1 MCSFYIFMKDLFL
14 TFENYTWAKG
24 KDEGP
29 RGWIN
34 LGLWGWYLPYF
45 IYFFILFMYLFLAAL
60 GLCRCAWTFSSCD
73 EQGLLSSWGAWSSHC
88 NGFSCCRAWPL
99 GTVVETLRLGF
110 PATWEMFLGQGSN
123 SCPLHC
129 HLDSYWTSKE
139 VPLSSL
145 IYTKSQWLNI
155 ITILIYE
162 KVDTLQDIKTCP
174 ELHK

>member
-1 MCSFYIFMKDLFL
+1 M
-14 TFENYTWAKG
+14 
-24 KDEGP
+24 
-29 RGWIN
+29 
-34 LGLWGWYLPYF
+34 PYF

-110 PATWEMFLGQGSN
+110 PATCSWARDRTHVPCIVIWILN
-123 SCPLHC
+123 H
-129 HLDSYWTSKE
+129 WTSKE